1 MAESLHP
8 EELITSVIFVRH
20 GHTQQTEQGK
30 LYCDMNATL
39 SERGEKQAAEAAK
52 WLKKESPALLL
63 SSAAVRVK
71 STAEIIGSE
80 LGITTEVIPDLNEQN
95 VGEWE
100 GRTYLEIK
108 KEHPDMYKQW
118 CADPVRNAAPGGES
132 IEELA
137 SRVDRDLQ
145 KMIETHQGK
154 KIFLITHAG
163 VIRSAIV
170 KALGM
175 PIENFWRVSIPTGS
189 ISRIDYSN
197 NFATMHYMALRVGE

>member
-1 MAESLHP
+1 MAETLHP

-39 SERGEKQAAEAAK
+39 SERGEKQAAEAAQ
-52 WLKKESPALLL
+52 WLKKESPAILL
-63 SSAAVRVK
+63 SSAAVRVR
-71 STAEIIGSE
+71 STAEIIGKE
-80 LGITTEVIPDLNEQN
+80 LGLETQVLPELNEQN

-108 KEHPDMYKQW
+108 KEHPDMYKKW

-137 SRVDRDLQ
+137 ERVDIDLH
-145 KMIETHQGK
+145 KVITEHQGK
-154 KIFLITHAG
+154 KLFLVTHAG
-163 VIRSAIV
+163 VIRTAIV

-175 PIENFWRVSIPTGS
+175 PIDNFWRVSIPTGS

-197 NFATMHYMALRVGE
+197 NFATMHYMALRA